1 MLIRKSKGAI
11 IVARAWLR
19 VIWACW
25 RNATPYD
32 PDNHPASQ
40 RLTAS

>member
-1 MLIRKSKGAI
+1 
-11 IVARAWLR
+11 

-32 PDNHPASQ
+32 PMQQQHAQ
-40 RLTAS
+40 RLIA